1 MLLINDV
8 FVDLESSDSDE
19 WKWGESTHGDSD
31 TIGLKYEARSLLF
44 KGMLYDKSSHQKMSF
59 QQWH

>member
-44 KGMLYDKSSHQKMSF
+44 KGMLYDK
-59 QQWH
+59 